1 MKTAKRLCA
10 ALLALAL
17 IFTLAGCNA
26 QTTEPTPTPTPA
38 QSETPAPDAAQDAPA
53 TSAPSETERQ
63 EETPAAPPVEEQ
75 PGKRRATDASDALP
89 TGELRRTGQL
99 IQQTRCITGEHPRR
113 RTVSISCATILENL
127 DRLNAEK
134 ADLIPAD
141 GVLLAPTAVEFT
153 EGESVFDV
161 LKRVCRENKIHME
174 FSETPVYQSAYIEGI
189 GNLYEFDCGE
199 GSGWM
204 YRERE
209 FPNYGCSRYTLADG
223 DTVEWVYTATSARM
237 SAEGSAHEAS
247 RLSRLPSGGEPSVLY
262 WYLTFSMF
270 FLHLCIAVSLCAA
283 LWCAAQLNGG
293 AAVWR
298 SARWLAPSALLAAL
312 VNLAFNHEGATILA
326 YLPSGNPLTLES
338 IAYGFA
344 AAAMLAAVVLWFSCW
359 NTVMTS
365 DKLTHLFRARR
376 ARPLAPAVHDAA
388 LCAPLS
394 GKAPGGDGGAAGHG
408 AVRGKGP
415 ASKAQERRDGLFR
428 YGDVES

>member
-38 QSETPAPDAAQDAPA
+38 QSETPAPDAAQDAPT

-63 EETPAAPPVEEQ
+63 EAETPAAPPVGEQ
-75 PGKRRATDASDALP
+75 QPVEGGAPEGNTSDALP
-89 TGELRRTGQL
+89 TGGSSDAQDSSSNKPDASPEN
-99 IQQTRCITGEHPRR
+99 
-113 RTVSISCATILENL
+113 TVPTCTVFISCAAILENL

-204 YRERE
+204 YRVNDE
-209 FPNYGCSRYTLADG
+209 FPNYGCSRYTLADS
-223 DTVEWVYTATSARM
+223 DTVEWVYTCDFGADV
-237 SAEGSAHEAS
+237 
-247 RLSRLPSGGEPSVLY
+247 GGRV
-262 WYLTFSMF
+262 
-270 FLHLCIAVSLCAA
+270 
-283 LWCAAQLNGG
+283 G
-293 AAVWR
+293 A
-298 SARWLAPSALLAAL
+298 
-312 VNLAFNHEGATILA
+312 
-326 YLPSGNPLTLES
+326 
-338 IAYGFA
+338 
-344 AAAMLAAVVLWFSCW
+344 
-359 NTVMTS
+359 
-365 DKLTHLFRARR
+365 
-376 ARPLAPAVHDAA
+376 
-388 LCAPLS
+388 
-394 GKAPGGDGGAAGHG
+394 
-408 AVRGKGP
+408 
-415 ASKAQERRDGLFR
+415 
-428 YGDVES
+428 

>member
-26 QTTEPTPTPTPA
+26 QTTEPTPTPA

-63 EETPAAPPVEEQ
+63 EETPAVPPEQNEAPTQAPDTPASPDEPEPPVENSVL
-75 PGKRRATDASDALP
+75 T
-89 TGELRRTGQL
+89 
-99 IQQTRCITGEHPRR
+99 C
-113 RTVSISCATILENL
+113 TVSISCAAILENL

-141 GVLLAPTAVEFT
+141 GVLLAPAAVEFA

-204 YRERE
+204 YRVNGE

-223 DTVEWVYTATSARM
+223 DTVEWVYTCDFGADV
-237 SAEGSAHEAS
+237 
-247 RLSRLPSGGEPSVLY
+247 GGGL
-262 WYLTFSMF
+262 
-270 FLHLCIAVSLCAA
+270 
-283 LWCAAQLNGG
+283 G
-293 AAVWR
+293 A
-298 SARWLAPSALLAAL
+298 
-312 VNLAFNHEGATILA
+312 
-326 YLPSGNPLTLES
+326 
-338 IAYGFA
+338 
-344 AAAMLAAVVLWFSCW
+344 
-359 NTVMTS
+359 
-365 DKLTHLFRARR
+365 
-376 ARPLAPAVHDAA
+376 
-388 LCAPLS
+388 
-394 GKAPGGDGGAAGHG
+394 
-408 AVRGKGP
+408 
-415 ASKAQERRDGLFR
+415 
-428 YGDVES
+428 

>member
-63 EETPAAPPVEEQ
+63 EAESPASPGETDTPSESTAP
-75 PGKRRATDASDALP
+75 T
-89 TGELRRTGQL
+89 
-99 IQQTRCITGEHPRR
+99 C
-113 RTVSISCATILENL
+113 TVSISCAAILENL
-127 DRLNAEK
+127 GRLNAEK

-153 EGESVFDV
+153 EGESIFDV

-204 YRERE
+204 YRVNGE

-223 DTVEWVYTATSARM
+223 DTVEWVYTCDFGADV
-237 SAEGSAHEAS
+237 
-247 RLSRLPSGGEPSVLY
+247 GGGL
-262 WYLTFSMF
+262 
-270 FLHLCIAVSLCAA
+270 
-283 LWCAAQLNGG
+283 G
-293 AAVWR
+293 A
-298 SARWLAPSALLAAL
+298 
-312 VNLAFNHEGATILA
+312 
-326 YLPSGNPLTLES
+326 
-338 IAYGFA
+338 
-344 AAAMLAAVVLWFSCW
+344 
-359 NTVMTS
+359 
-365 DKLTHLFRARR
+365 
-376 ARPLAPAVHDAA
+376 
-388 LCAPLS
+388 
-394 GKAPGGDGGAAGHG
+394 
-408 AVRGKGP
+408 
-415 ASKAQERRDGLFR
+415 
-428 YGDVES
+428 

>member
-38 QSETPAPDAAQDAPA
+38 QSETPAPDAV
-53 TSAPSETERQ
+53 Q
-63 EETPAAPPVEEQ
+63 EAETPAEPSKQAEAPSQTADTPASPDE
-75 PGKRRATDASDALP
+75 TDTPSENAAP
-89 TGELRRTGQL
+89 T
-99 IQQTRCITGEHPRR
+99 C
-113 RTVSISCATILENL
+113 TVSISCAAILENL

-204 YRERE
+204 YRVNGE

-223 DTVEWVYTATSARM
+223 DTVEWVYTCDFGADV
-237 SAEGSAHEAS
+237 
-247 RLSRLPSGGEPSVLY
+247 GGGL
-262 WYLTFSMF
+262 
-270 FLHLCIAVSLCAA
+270 
-283 LWCAAQLNGG
+283 G
-293 AAVWR
+293 A
-298 SARWLAPSALLAAL
+298 
-312 VNLAFNHEGATILA
+312 
-326 YLPSGNPLTLES
+326 
-338 IAYGFA
+338 
-344 AAAMLAAVVLWFSCW
+344 
-359 NTVMTS
+359 
-365 DKLTHLFRARR
+365 
-376 ARPLAPAVHDAA
+376 
-388 LCAPLS
+388 
-394 GKAPGGDGGAAGHG
+394 
-408 AVRGKGP
+408 
-415 ASKAQERRDGLFR
+415 
-428 YGDVES
+428 

>member
-63 EETPAAPPVEEQ
+63 EETPAVPPAQNEAPTQAPDTPASPDEPEPPVEN
-75 PGKRRATDASDALP
+75 SVP
-89 TGELRRTGQL
+89 T
-99 IQQTRCITGEHPRR
+99 C
-113 RTVSISCATILENL
+113 TVSISCTAILE
-127 DRLNAEK
+127 DPERLNAEK

-204 YRERE
+204 YRVNGE

-223 DTVEWVYTATSARM
+223 DTVEWVYTCDFGADV
-237 SAEGSAHEAS
+237 
-247 RLSRLPSGGEPSVLY
+247 GGGL
-262 WYLTFSMF
+262 
-270 FLHLCIAVSLCAA
+270 
-283 LWCAAQLNGG
+283 G
-293 AAVWR
+293 A
-298 SARWLAPSALLAAL
+298 
-312 VNLAFNHEGATILA
+312 
-326 YLPSGNPLTLES
+326 
-338 IAYGFA
+338 
-344 AAAMLAAVVLWFSCW
+344 
-359 NTVMTS
+359 
-365 DKLTHLFRARR
+365 
-376 ARPLAPAVHDAA
+376 
-388 LCAPLS
+388 
-394 GKAPGGDGGAAGHG
+394 
-408 AVRGKGP
+408 
-415 ASKAQERRDGLFR
+415 
-428 YGDVES
+428 

>member
-63 EETPAAPPVEEQ
+63 EAETPAAPPVGEQ
-75 PGKRRATDASDALP
+75 QPVESGAPEGNASDALP
-89 TGELRRTGQL
+89 TGGSSDSQDSSSNKPDASPESTVP
-99 IQQTRCITGEHPRR
+99 TC
-113 RTVSISCATILENL
+113 TVSISCAAILENL

-141 GVLLAPTAVEFT
+141 GVLLAPAAVEFA

-204 YRERE
+204 YRVNGE

-223 DTVEWVYTATSARM
+223 DTVEWVYTCDFGADV
-237 SAEGSAHEAS
+237 
-247 RLSRLPSGGEPSVLY
+247 GGGL
-262 WYLTFSMF
+262 
-270 FLHLCIAVSLCAA
+270 
-283 LWCAAQLNGG
+283 G
-293 AAVWR
+293 A
-298 SARWLAPSALLAAL
+298 
-312 VNLAFNHEGATILA
+312 
-326 YLPSGNPLTLES
+326 
-338 IAYGFA
+338 
-344 AAAMLAAVVLWFSCW
+344 
-359 NTVMTS
+359 
-365 DKLTHLFRARR
+365 
-376 ARPLAPAVHDAA
+376 
-388 LCAPLS
+388 
-394 GKAPGGDGGAAGHG
+394 
-408 AVRGKGP
+408 
-415 ASKAQERRDGLFR
+415 
-428 YGDVES
+428 

>member
-38 QSETPAPDAAQDAPA
+38 QSETPAP
-53 TSAPSETERQ
+53 SETERQ
-63 EETPAAPPVEEQ
+63 EAETPAEPSKQAEAPSQTADTPASPDE
-75 PGKRRATDASDALP
+75 TDTPSENAAP
-89 TGELRRTGQL
+89 T
-99 IQQTRCITGEHPRR
+99 C
-113 RTVSISCATILENL
+113 TVSISCAAILENL

-204 YRERE
+204 YRVNGE

-223 DTVEWVYTATSARM
+223 DTVEWVYTCDFGADV
-237 SAEGSAHEAS
+237 
-247 RLSRLPSGGEPSVLY
+247 GGGL
-262 WYLTFSMF
+262 
-270 FLHLCIAVSLCAA
+270 
-283 LWCAAQLNGG
+283 G
-293 AAVWR
+293 A
-298 SARWLAPSALLAAL
+298 
-312 VNLAFNHEGATILA
+312 
-326 YLPSGNPLTLES
+326 
-338 IAYGFA
+338 
-344 AAAMLAAVVLWFSCW
+344 
-359 NTVMTS
+359 
-365 DKLTHLFRARR
+365 
-376 ARPLAPAVHDAA
+376 
-388 LCAPLS
+388 
-394 GKAPGGDGGAAGHG
+394 
-408 AVRGKGP
+408 
-415 ASKAQERRDGLFR
+415 
-428 YGDVES
+428 

>member
-38 QSETPAPDAAQDAPA
+38 QSETPTPDAAQDAPA

-63 EETPAAPPVEEQ
+63 EETPAVPPEQNEAPTQAPDTPASPDE
-75 PGKRRATDASDALP
+75 TDTPSENTVP
-89 TGELRRTGQL
+89 T
-99 IQQTRCITGEHPRR
+99 C
-113 RTVSISCATILENL
+113 TVSISCAAILENL

-204 YRERE
+204 YRVNGE
-209 FPNYGCSRYTLADG
+209 FPNYGCSRYTLVDG
-223 DTVEWVYTATSARM
+223 DTVEWVYTCDFGADV
-237 SAEGSAHEAS
+237 
-247 RLSRLPSGGEPSVLY
+247 GGGL
-262 WYLTFSMF
+262 
-270 FLHLCIAVSLCAA
+270 
-283 LWCAAQLNGG
+283 G
-293 AAVWR
+293 A
-298 SARWLAPSALLAAL
+298 
-312 VNLAFNHEGATILA
+312 
-326 YLPSGNPLTLES
+326 
-338 IAYGFA
+338 
-344 AAAMLAAVVLWFSCW
+344 
-359 NTVMTS
+359 
-365 DKLTHLFRARR
+365 
-376 ARPLAPAVHDAA
+376 
-388 LCAPLS
+388 
-394 GKAPGGDGGAAGHG
+394 
-408 AVRGKGP
+408 
-415 ASKAQERRDGLFR
+415 
-428 YGDVES
+428 